1 MKKMLFFLLILCV
14 ITVLSCKKGGSSN
27 NNSQSG
33 YYVSSATSV
42 SSGSSLVDSFVYDS
56 SHRVAGFIQISHDTS
71 TGTPVQ
77 TEVSYIFTLPG
88 SSAPPSAYQYT
99 SPAGTESHTL
109 SYDNQGRI
117 AKDTCATTGYVAYF
131 SYPNNNIAI
140 TVLFDGSPM
149 NNQIDTLY
157 MSNGNIT
164 KANTWMPNNAG
175 TADSLQ
181 GSLNFGYGS
190 VTNPMYH
197 STITGS
203 IGPLFYIFTVT
214 GLGGGVDPISAKAQS
229 SLSGKI
235 DGLPSGITINF
246 SQTTDSKGRLS
257 VLSASLFGLGESIYF
272 RYY

>member
-1 MKKMLFFLLILCV
+1 MKKLLLFLPILCV
-14 ITVLSCKKGGSSN
+14 ITVLSCKKGSSSN
-27 NNSQSG
+27 NTQSG
-33 YYVSSATSV
+33 FYVSSATSV

-56 SHRVAGFIQISHDTS
+56 SHRVAGFIQISHDTT

-88 SSAPPSAYQYT
+88 SSTPPSGYQYT
-99 SPAGTESHTL
+99 SPAGTESHVL

-117 AKDTCATTGYVAYF
+117 SKDTCSTTGYVAYF
-131 SYPNNNIAI
+131 TYPNNNIAI

-157 MSNGNIT
+157 MSGGNIV
-164 KANTWMPNNAG
+164 KANTWMPNDAG

-190 VTNPMYH
+190 VANPMYH
-197 STITGS
+197 SSFTS
-203 IGPLFYIFTVT
+203 SLGPLFYVFTVT
-214 GLGGGVDPISAKAQS
+214 GLGGGVDPISEKAQS
-229 SLSGKI
+229 SFSGKI
-235 DGLPSGITINF
+235 DGLPTGITINF
-246 SQTTDSKGRLS
+246 NQTTDSKGRLS
-257 VLSASLFGLGESIYF
+257 VLSASLFGLGETIYF